1 MQKNLTVTSSPHLR
15 SPRTTR
21 SIMQEVCL
29 ALSPACIAGIVLF
42 GWNALAIMVTSVL
55 SCVVSEYLF
64 QRINHKPIL
73 IGDWSAVVTGLL
85 LACNIPAGAPLWI
98 PLIGGMIA
106 IILVKQ
112 CFGGLGGNF
121 MNPALAARAVLFVS
135 WTGIMGSNYPAT
147 RFMADAA
154 SGATPLSVM
163 KPLMEMGHE
172 AVLEGVSLRDLFLG
186 NCGGVLGET
195 CKIAIILGGI
205 YLIVRG
211 IADWRIPVC
220 FIGSAFICFLIQNGF
235 QFALAEILSGGLLL
249 GAFFMATDYVTC
261 PMSGSG
267 RVIMGLGCGLL
278 LFLIRS
284 YASYPEGCSFAILF
298 MNVMTPLIDRFTA
311 GKTFGEVKAHG

>member
-15 SPRTTR
+15 TNRTTR

-29 ALSPACIAGIVLF
+29 ALAPAGIAGIILF

-64 QRINHKPIL
+64 QRINHKKIL

-85 LACNIPAGAPLWI
+85 LAYNIPANAPLWI
-98 PLIGGMIA
+98 PLIGGIIA
-106 IILVKQ
+106 IVLVKQ

-121 MNPALAARAVLFVS
+121 MNPALTARAILFVS
-135 WTGIMGSNYPAT
+135 WANIMSDYPLT
-147 RFMADAA
+147 RFMADGA
-154 SGATPLSVM
+154 SAATPLVHLAAGESVSM
-163 KPLMEMGHE
+163 M
-172 AVLEGVSLRDLFLG
+172 DLLLG

-195 CKIAIILGGI
+195 CKLAILAGGI

-211 IADWRIPVC
+211 IIDWRIPVC
-220 FIGSAFICFLIQNGF
+220 FIGSAFVCYLIQDGF
-235 QFALAEILSGGLLL
+235 EPAVCQILSGGLLL

-261 PMSGSG
+261 PMSSLG
-267 RVIMGLGCGLL
+267 RIIMGIGCGVL
-278 LFLIRS
+278 LFVIRS
-284 YASYPEGCSFAILF
+284 YASYVEGCSFAILF

-311 GKTFGEVKAHG
+311 GRLFGEVKNRG